1 MRSVTRK
8 LAMTSAVAAAALGA
22 VMASNGA
29 AMADPASTPAAGSIV
44 AVGSDTIQSF
54 DNGLSTQYN
63 GSTPTP
69 ASKFY
74 SWDATGT
81 SPITPK
87 TGCDT
92 TATPPGAGEINRPNG
107 SGSGI
112 TALNNTDYT
121 CVDIARSSRP
131 PNTGTTDYFIPFASD
146 AVGWSAYTG
155 GNAPSNLT
163 SAELKGIYNCT
174 YTTWNSLPTDPTSS
188 TDTIKV
194 YVPQSGS
201 GTRSFFLNALG
212 ITATSEP
219 CWQSVTPEENEG
231 TDAAFTGNTDAIFPY
246 SLSHYVGQVYDSKGG
261 GSDLPGSL
269 DAVRSLD
276 STQQILTATKV
287 WNNALSLTYTRNVF
301 HVVREADWNGT
312 GPGGATEQSHLK
324 ALLDRSSNSGYLCTN
339 GASLITSYG
348 FQTLSHGC
356 GTLQPGV

>member
-8 LAMTSAVAAAALGA
+8 FTMASVVAVASLAAAVASLGP
-22 VMASNGA
+22 AS
-29 AMADPASTPAAGSIV
+29 ADPASTPAAGSIV

-54 DNGLSTQYN
+54 DNGLSAAYN
-63 GSTPTP
+63 ATTP
-69 ASKFY
+69 ASNFY

-81 SPITPK
+81 SPLTPK

-92 TATPPGAGEINRPNG
+92 TANPPGAGQINRPNG

-112 TALNNTDYT
+112 TALNSTDYT
-121 CVDIARSSRP
+121 CIDIARSSRG
-131 PNTGTTDYFIPFASD
+131 PNTGSADYFIPFATD

-194 YVPQSGS
+194 YLPQSGS
-201 GTRSFFLNALG
+201 GTRSFFLSALG

-219 CWQSVTPEENEG
+219 CWQSTTPEENEG
-231 TDAAFTGNTDAIFPY
+231 TDAAFTSNPDAIFPY
-246 SLSHYVGQVYDSKGG
+246 SLSHYVGQVYDGKGG
-261 GSDLPGSL
+261 GTDLPGSL
-269 DAVRSLD
+269 DALRSLD
-276 STQQILTATKV
+276 GTQQILTASKV
-287 WNNALSLTYTRNVF
+287 WNSALSLTYTRQVF

-312 GPGGATEQSHLK
+312 GPGGATEASHLK
-324 ALLDRSSNSGYLCTN
+324 ALLNRSAAGGWLCKN
-339 GASLITSYG
+339 GASLIAGYG
-348 FQTLSHGC
+348 FQALSSGC
-356 GTLQPGV
+356 GTLQPGI

>member
-8 LAMTSAVAAAALGA
+8 FTMASVVAVASLAAAVASLGP
-22 VMASNGA
+22 AS
-29 AMADPASTPAAGSIV
+29 ADPASTPPAGSIV

-54 DNGLSTQYN
+54 DNGLSTAYN

-69 ASKFY
+69 TSKFY

-81 SPITPK
+81 SPIAPK

-92 TATPPGAGEINRPNG
+92 TANPPGAGDINRPNG

-121 CVDIARSSRP
+121 CVDIARSSRG
-131 PNTGTTDYFIPFASD
+131 PNTGTTDYFIPFATD

-194 YVPQSGS
+194 YLPQSGS
-201 GTRSFFLNALG
+201 GTRSFFLSALG

-219 CWQSVTPEENEG
+219 CWQSATPEENEG

-246 SLSHYVGQVYDSKGG
+246 SLSHYVGQVYDGKGG
-261 GSDLPGSL
+261 GNDLPGAL
-269 DAVRSLD
+269 DALRSLD

-287 WNNALSLTYTRNVF
+287 WNSALSLTYTRQVF

-312 GPGGATEQSHLK
+312 GPGGATEASNLK
-324 ALLDRSSNSGYLCTN
+324 ALLNRSAAGGWLCKN
-339 GASLITSYG
+339 GASLIAGYG
-348 FQTLSHGC
+348 FHALSSGC
-356 GTLQPGV
+356 GTLQPGI